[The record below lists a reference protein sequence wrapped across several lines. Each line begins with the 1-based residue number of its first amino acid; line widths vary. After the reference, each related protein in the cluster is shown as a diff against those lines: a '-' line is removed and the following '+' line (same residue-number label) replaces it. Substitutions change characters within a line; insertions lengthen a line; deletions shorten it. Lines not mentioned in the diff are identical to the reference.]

1 MKDLEKKGIVK
12 VDTDDVGNQFLK
24 LPWIP
29 DRKFPYKSLSL
40 GQRLQNEVC
49 AGAFGEISKDLLLH
63 AVDTAKT
70 RRQAQKKNAA
80 DVAADSV
87 ADPPTPSVPAGL
99 SLASAV
105 SKVKDLYSG
114 FPVVMVSSIPQG
126 GMFFFFKKSMVELL
140 AFAGPTVP
148 AVVSATVPIGLG
160 AMAYWAIRTPAE
172 VIKSQVQMGQAPN
185 VREAF
190 ETAKISN
197 PSGVWGLWK
206 HYRVMLWLDIPFQI
220 INFILYGLV
229 SDAVGGAGFA
239 PSILTRLFCGVT
251 CGMASA
257 AVTCPIDVCK
267 TRIISRDKKQQQ
279 AYLASVAAAAAA
291 AGAAAATGMG
301 AGAGAV
307 IDVESELAPAAY
319 GGGNGVS
326 SGGSTDDA
334 ALRPLGALGG
344 RRRPEEENA
353 DGTVL
358 LAMPADAG
366 ADADAQLTESSAVV
380 AAPALTP
387 APAPPTSLPEESNN
401 DVVKELFKIAREEGV
416 ATLFLGIRQ
425 RLLYVG
431 LANGIRLAAY
441 GTSRMDLMMRSL
453 DEL

>member
-29 DRKFPYKSLSL
+29 DRKLPYKSLSL

-70 RRQAQKKNAA
+70 RRQAQKKNA
-80 DVAADSV
+80 VATNGTDAAAVVPSPSS
-87 ADPPTPSVPAGL
+87 PPPPSGGL
-99 SLASAV
+99 SLTSAV
-105 SKVKDLYSG
+105 SKLKDLYSG

-126 GMFFFFKKSMVELL
+126 GMFFFFKKSTIELL
-140 AFAGPTVP
+140 SMAGPMVP
-148 AVVSATVPIGLG
+148 GVVSATVPIGLG

-172 VIKSQVQMGQAPN
+172 VIKSQVQMRQAPN

-190 ETAKISN
+190 ATAKISN
-197 PSGVWGLWK
+197 PKGVWGLWK
-206 HYRVMLWLDIPFQI
+206 HYKVMLWLDIPFQI

-229 SDAVGGAGFA
+229 SDAVGGAGYA

-279 AYLASVAAAAAA
+279 AYLAAMAAAAAA
-291 AGAAAATGMG
+291 AGGAGSVVDVEEVVSTVAAADCGGTGSSSAGDAAYRAAAA
-301 AGAGAV
+301 AR
-307 IDVESELAPAAY
+307 
-319 GGGNGVS
+319 
-326 SGGSTDDA
+326 
-334 ALRPLGALGG
+334 LRP
-344 RRRPEEENA
+344 
-353 DGTVL
+353 DGETTDGSTVL
-358 LAMPADAG
+358 LPLPAHGG
-366 ADADAQLTESSAVV
+366 ADADASPPVPA
-380 AAPALTP
+380 AAPADP
-387 APAPPTSLPEESNN
+387 LPLEASNN
-401 DVVKELFKIAREEGV
+401 DVVEELFKIAKEEGV
-416 ATLFLGIRQ
+416 GSLFLGIRQ

-453 DEL
+453 DEI